1 MDNYAKNNNEQIT
14 MSTEMMILQS
24 LYTCLSVVGMQHFF
38 CYQSICCINQSIC
51 ILMMLGIFLF
61 LWSIQSHQS
70 HQSHR
75 SNMQSH
81 LHPTGRIFLC
91 SIFPLT
97 FSWYQRFSCTESF
110 KQLSL
115 LFKNE
120 CLIDGLSYHTR
131 ILHFLATKICLL
143 VGVQKG
149 IINQ

>member
-1 MDNYAKNNNEQIT
+1 MT

-24 LYTCLSVVGMQHFF
+24 LYTCLSVV
-38 CYQSICCINQSIC
+38 
-51 ILMMLGIFLF
+51 
-61 LWSIQSHQS
+61 
-70 HQSHR
+70 
-75 SNMQSH
+75 
-81 LHPTGRIFLC
+81 
-91 SIFPLT
+91 
-97 FSWYQRFSCTESF
+97 ESF

-120 CLIDGLSYHTR
+120 WLIDGLSYHTR

>member
-1 MDNYAKNNNEQIT
+1 MFVSSRYVA
-14 MSTEMMILQS
+14 
-24 LYTCLSVVGMQHFF
+24 FF
-38 CYQSICCINQSIC
+38 LLLEHLLYQSVNLYLDDARYIP
-51 ILMMLGIFLF
+51 FF
-61 LWSIQSHQS
+61 WSIQSHQS

-120 CLIDGLSYHTR
+120 WLIDGLSYHTR
-131 ILHFLATKICLL
+131 ILHFLATKICFL